1 MSYEDTITAPH
12 FKCEFKVLALDDVP
26 AELFKSLG
34 ISRPSS
40 IGAGGDAAIVVEV
53 YALGRGVSIERKHL
67 DLSHTQ
73 CAFELETHDQF
84 FVIDPDA
91 AIKINGFVTPV
102 ERNVMPS
109 WQPIE
114 AVDQKNLAKFTG
126 YSRHDA
132 TFTKTV
138 ILSLPQ
144 GAGKSTIAQRLAAR
158 LGCFLIVDEWRVGQ
172 SLIQGALHLTQQGL
186 DELFDGAI

>member
-1 MSYEDTITAPH
+1 MIKDTINAPH
-12 FKCEFKVLALDDVP
+12 FKCEFKVLGLNDVP
-26 AELFKSLG
+26 AEFFKSLG
-34 ISRPSS
+34 ISRPSGV
-40 IGAGGDAAIVVEV
+40 GAGGDAAIVVEV

-73 CAFELETHDQF
+73 CAFELETHDKF

-114 AVDQKNLAKFTG
+114 TVDQKNLAKFTG

-144 GAGKSTIAQRLAAR
+144 GVGKSTIAQRMAAR
-158 LGCFLIVDEWRVGQ
+158 LGCFLIVDQWQ
-172 SLIQGALHLTQQGL
+172 SYMPLIRGALHLTQQVPG
-186 DELFDGAI
+186 EFVEEVF

>member
-1 MSYEDTITAPH
+1 MNHVIKTASLLTR
-12 FKCEFKVLALDDVP
+12 EFKPLVLNDVSGKR
-26 AELFKSLG
+26 LKSLG
-34 ISRPSS
+34 ISGPGS
-40 IGAGGDAAIVVEV
+40 IGAGGNAAVVVEV
-53 YALGRGVSIERKHL
+53 YALGRGICIERKHL

-73 CAFELETHDQF
+73 CAFELETHDKF

-91 AIKINGFVTPV
+91 AIKINGLVTPV

-132 TFTKTV
+132 SFTKTV

-144 GAGKSTIAQRLAAR
+144 GAGKSTIAQRMAAR
-158 LGCFLIVDEWRVGQ
+158 LGCFLIVDQWQ
-172 SLIQGALHLTQQGL
+172 FYMPLIRGALHLTQQVPG
-186 DELFDGAI
+186 EFVKEAF